1 MSDDP
6 VNLKGIET
14 IYSFSKSNKKSLPPI
29 EKWNPPFCG
38 DIDMTI
44 SKSGKWYYM
53 GSEIK
58 RPAMVKLFSG
68 ILRLESDNSYYLVTP
83 VEKVRIQVEDAP
95 FVAVAITKEQSEGMN
110 TVTFRTNLND
120 EIVLSK
126 ENPLSIE
133 IKKNDEPSPY
143 ITVRNNLRALISRS
157 VFYELVDLAETI
169 PIDGV
174 PYLAI
179 KSKGEIFK
187 IHKVEDLWSK
197 FLNWESFLKGL
208 K

>member
-179 KSKGEIFK
+179 KSQGEIFK
-187 IHKVEDLWSK
+187 IHKVVDL
-197 FLNWESFLKGL
+197 
-208 K
+208 

>member
-110 TVTFRTNLND
+110 TVTFQTNLND

-179 KSKGEIFK
+179 KSQGEIFK
-187 IHKVEDLWSK
+187 IHKVEDL
-197 FLNWESFLKGL
+197 
-208 K
+208 

>member
-29 EKWNPPFCG
+29 EKWTPPFCG

-179 KSKGEIFK
+179 KSQGEIFK
-187 IHKVEDLWSK
+187 IHKVEDL
-197 FLNWESFLKGL
+197 
-208 K
+208 

>member
-95 FVAVAITKEQSEGMN
+95 FVAVAITKEQSEGIN

-143 ITVRNNLRALISRS
+143 ITVRNNIRALISRS

-179 KSKGEIFK
+179 KSQGEIFK
-187 IHKVEDLWSK
+187 IHKVEDL
-197 FLNWESFLKGL
+197 
-208 K
+208 

>member
-1 MSDDP
+1 M
-6 VNLKGIET
+6 
-14 IYSFSKSNKKSLPPI
+14 
-29 EKWNPPFCG
+29 
-38 DIDMTI
+38 
-44 SKSGKWYYM
+44 
-53 GSEIK
+53 
-58 RPAMVKLFSG
+58 
-68 ILRLESDNSYYLVTP
+68 VTP

-95 FVAVAITKEQSEGMN
+95 FVAVAITKEQSAGIN

-179 KSKGEIFK
+179 KSQGEIFK
-187 IHKVEDLWSK
+187 IYKVEDL
-197 FLNWESFLKGL
+197 
-208 K
+208 

>member
-1 MSDDP
+1 MIDDP

-179 KSKGEIFK
+179 KSQGEIFK
-187 IHKVEDLWSK
+187 IHKVEDL
-197 FLNWESFLKGL
+197 
-208 K
+208 

>member
-95 FVAVAITKEQSEGMN
+95 FVAVAITKEQSAGIN

-120 EIVLSK
+120 EIILSK

-179 KSKGEIFK
+179 KSQGEIFK
-187 IHKVEDLWSK
+187 IYKVEDL
-197 FLNWESFLKGL
+197 
-208 K
+208 

>member
-143 ITVRNNLRALISRS
+143 ITVRNNLRALVSRS

-179 KSKGEIFK
+179 KSQGEIFK
-187 IHKVEDLWSK
+187 IHKVEDL
-197 FLNWESFLKGL
+197 
-208 K
+208 

>member
-95 FVAVAITKEQSEGMN
+95 FVAVAITKEQSEGISK
-110 TVTFRTNLND
+110 VTFRTNLND

-157 VFYELVDLAETI
+157 VFYELVDLAETM

-179 KSKGEIFK
+179 KSQGEIFK
-187 IHKVEDLWSK
+187 IHKVEDL
-197 FLNWESFLKGL
+197 
-208 K
+208 

>member
-1 MSDDP
+1 MSDDQ

-95 FVAVAITKEQSEGMN
+95 FVAVAITKERSEGVN

-179 KSKGEIFK
+179 KSQGEIFK
-187 IHKVEDLWSK
+187 IHKVEDL
-197 FLNWESFLKGL
+197 
-208 K
+208 

>member
-44 SKSGKWYYM
+44 SKSGKWYYN

-58 RPAMVKLFSG
+58 RPAMVKLFSS

-95 FVAVAITKEQSEGMN
+95 FVAVAITKEQSEGMK
-110 TVTFRTNLND
+110 TVTFWTNLND

-169 PIDGV
+169 KIDGV

-179 KSKGEIFK
+179 KSQGEIFK
-187 IHKVEDLWSK
+187 IHKVEDL
-197 FLNWESFLKGL
+197 
-208 K
+208 

>member
-83 VEKVRIQVEDAP
+83 VEKVRIQVEDVP

-133 IKKNDEPSPY
+133 IKKNDETSPY

-179 KSKGEIFK
+179 KSQGEIFK
-187 IHKVEDLWSK
+187 IHKVEDL
-197 FLNWESFLKGL
+197 
-208 K
+208 

>member
-1 MSDDP
+1 MSDDQ

-95 FVAVAITKEQSEGMN
+95 FVAVAITKEQSEGIN
-110 TVTFRTNLND
+110 TLTFRTNLND

-179 KSKGEIFK
+179 KSQGEIFK
-187 IHKVEDLWSK
+187 IHKVEDL
-197 FLNWESFLKGL
+197 
-208 K
+208 

>member
-110 TVTFRTNLND
+110 RVTFRTNLND

-143 ITVRNNLRALISRS
+143 ITVRNNLRAFISRS

-169 PIDGV
+169 SIDGV

-179 KSKGEIFK
+179 KSQGEIFK
-187 IHKVEDLWSK
+187 IHKVEDL
-197 FLNWESFLKGL
+197 
-208 K
+208 

>member
-169 PIDGV
+169 LIDGV

-187 IHKVEDLWSK
+187 IHKVEDI
-197 FLNWESFLKGL
+197 
-208 K
+208 

>member
-95 FVAVAITKEQSEGMN
+95 FVAVAITKEQSEGIN

-179 KSKGEIFK
+179 KSQGEIFK
-187 IHKVEDLWSK
+187 IYKVEDL
-197 FLNWESFLKGL
+197 
-208 K
+208 

>member
-1 MSDDP
+1 MSDDQ

-133 IKKNDEPSPY
+133 IKKNNEPSPY

-179 KSKGEIFK
+179 KSQGEIFK
-187 IHKVEDLWSK
+187 IHKVEDL
-197 FLNWESFLKGL
+197 
-208 K
+208 

>member
-95 FVAVAITKEQSEGMN
+95 FVAVAITKEKSEGMN

-179 KSKGEIFK
+179 KSQGEIFK
-187 IHKVEDLWSK
+187 IHKVEDL
-197 FLNWESFLKGL
+197 
-208 K
+208 

>member
-38 DIDMTI
+38 DIDMKI

-95 FVAVAITKEQSEGMN
+95 FVAVAITKEQSEGMK

-179 KSKGEIFK
+179 KSQGEIFK
-187 IHKVEDLWSK
+187 IHKVEDL
-197 FLNWESFLKGL
+197 
-208 K
+208 

>member
-1 MSDDP
+1 MNDDP

-187 IHKVEDLWSK
+187 IHKVEDL
-197 FLNWESFLKGL
+197 
-208 K
+208 

>member
-1 MSDDP
+1 MSDDQ

-133 IKKNDEPSPY
+133 IKKNNEPSPY

-179 KSKGEIFK
+179 KSQGEIFK
-187 IHKVEDLWSK
+187 IHKAEDL
-197 FLNWESFLKGL
+197 
-208 K
+208 

>member
-1 MSDDP
+1 MSDGP

-14 IYSFSKSNKKSLPPI
+14 IDSFSKSNKKSLPPI

-179 KSKGEIFK
+179 KSQGEIFK
-187 IHKVEDLWSK
+187 IHKVEDL
-197 FLNWESFLKGL
+197 
-208 K
+208 

>member
-126 ENPLSIE
+126 VNPLSIE
-133 IKKNDEPSPY
+133 IKKNNEPSPY

-179 KSKGEIFK
+179 KSQGEIFK
-187 IHKVEDLWSK
+187 IHKVEDL
-197 FLNWESFLKGL
+197 
-208 K
+208 

>member
-133 IKKNDEPSPY
+133 IKQNGEPSPY

-179 KSKGEIFK
+179 KSQGEIFK
-187 IHKVEDLWSK
+187 IYKVEDL
-197 FLNWESFLKGL
+197 
-208 K
+208 

>member
-143 ITVRNNLRALISRS
+143 ITVRNNLRALITRS

-179 KSKGEIFK
+179 KSQGEIFK
-187 IHKVEDLWSK
+187 IHKVEDL
-197 FLNWESFLKGL
+197 
-208 K
+208 

>member
-169 PIDGV
+169 LIDGV
-174 PYLAI
+174 TYLAI

-187 IHKVEDLWSK
+187 IHKVEDL
-197 FLNWESFLKGL
+197 
-208 K
+208 

>member
-95 FVAVAITKEQSEGMN
+95 FVAVAITKEQSEGIN

-143 ITVRNNLRALISRS
+143 IIVRNNLRALISRS
-157 VFYELVDLAETI
+157 VFYELVDLAETM

-179 KSKGEIFK
+179 KSQGEIFK
-187 IHKVEDLWSK
+187 IHKVEDL
-197 FLNWESFLKGL
+197 
-208 K
+208 

>member
-14 IYSFSKSNKKSLPPI
+14 IYSFSKSDKKSLPPI

-95 FVAVAITKEQSEGMN
+95 FVAVAITKEQSEGVN

-133 IKKNDEPSPY
+133 IKKNNEPSPY

-179 KSKGEIFK
+179 KSRGEIFK
-187 IHKVEDLWSK
+187 IHKVEDL
-197 FLNWESFLKGL
+197 
-208 K
+208 

>member
-38 DIDMTI
+38 DIDMKI

-68 ILRLESDNSYYLVTP
+68 ILRLDSDNSYYLVTP
-83 VEKVRIQVEDAP
+83 VEKVRIQNRG
-95 FVAVAITKEQSEGMN
+95 SGSN
-110 TVTFRTNLND
+110 
-120 EIVLSK
+120 
-126 ENPLSIE
+126 
-133 IKKNDEPSPY
+133 
-143 ITVRNNLRALISRS
+143 
-157 VFYELVDLAETI
+157 
-169 PIDGV
+169 
-174 PYLAI
+174 
-179 KSKGEIFK
+179 
-187 IHKVEDLWSK
+187 
-197 FLNWESFLKGL
+197 
-208 K
+208 

>member
-6 VNLKGIET
+6 VDLKGIET

-133 IKKNDEPSPY
+133 IKKNDDPSPY

-179 KSKGEIFK
+179 KSQGEIFK
-187 IHKVEDLWSK
+187 IHKVEDL
-197 FLNWESFLKGL
+197 
-208 K
+208 

>member
-6 VNLKGIET
+6 VSLKGIET

-179 KSKGEIFK
+179 KSQGEIFK
-187 IHKVEDLWSK
+187 IHKVEDL
-197 FLNWESFLKGL
+197 
-208 K
+208 

>member
-1 MSDDP
+1 MSDDQ
-6 VNLKGIET
+6 VKLKGIET

-68 ILRLESDNSYYLVTP
+68 ILRLESDNLYYLVTP

-174 PYLAI
+174 TYLAI
-179 KSKGEIFK
+179 KSQGEIFK
-187 IHKVEDLWSK
+187 IYKVEDL
-197 FLNWESFLKGL
+197 
-208 K
+208 

>member
-169 PIDGV
+169 SIDGV

-179 KSKGEIFK
+179 KSQGEIFK
-187 IHKVEDLWSK
+187 IYKVEDL
-197 FLNWESFLKGL
+197 
-208 K
+208 

>member
-95 FVAVAITKEQSEGMN
+95 FVAVALTKEQSEGMK

-179 KSKGEIFK
+179 KSQGEIFK
-187 IHKVEDLWSK
+187 IHKVEDL
-197 FLNWESFLKGL
+197 
-208 K
+208 

>member
-1 MSDDP
+1 MIDDP

-179 KSKGEIFK
+179 KSQGEIFK
-187 IHKVEDLWSK
+187 IYKVEDL
-197 FLNWESFLKGL
+197 
-208 K
+208 

>member
-95 FVAVAITKEQSEGMN
+95 FVAVAITKEQSEGIN
-110 TVTFRTNLND
+110 TLTFRTNLND

-179 KSKGEIFK
+179 KSQGEIFK
-187 IHKVEDLWSK
+187 IHKVEDL
-197 FLNWESFLKGL
+197 
-208 K
+208 